1 MVAVLP
7 ALAGGALSAIGG
19 FGASKILGGLF
30 GGGGGGSSGGG
41 GGSMAG
47 ALPEPYGPA
56 QGFLE
61 DYFDNFGVPKAFG
74 PKDFKQ
80 FQKAIDRGNID
91 KYTALGLYDTAG
103 ISPADKSYQN
113 VLFDTVKEADA
124 KNITGLLGKQFGA
137 FSGVSP
143 GDKEISELYELGK
156 LTGKTGSPQE
166 FSNFITQTLS
176 MDPRYRQPSGQEL
189 LAGMKYG
196 PLVNV
201 GGTMQFKASP
211 RSQRMFD
218 KIDEGN
224 KMYYDRL
231 KKINRG

>member
-1 MVAVLP
+1 MIFQALAPMVLP
-7 ALAGGALSAIGG
+7 AIAGSATT
-19 FGASKILGGLF
+19 FGLNKLF

-47 ALPEPYGPA
+47 ALPKPYGPA
-56 QGFLE
+56 Q
-61 DYFDNFGVPKAFG
+61 DYLRAYFDDNFGVPKPFG
-74 PKDFKQ
+74 DRDFNE
-80 FQKAIDRGNID
+80 FERAIDRGNID

-103 ISPADKSYQN
+103 VPASDKEYQD
-113 VLFDTVKEADA
+113 VLFDTVKESDA
-124 KNITGLLGKQFGA
+124 KNIAGLLGKQLGM

-143 GDKEISELYELGK
+143 GDDEINELFELGR

-166 FSNFITQTLS
+166 FGNFIAQSLS

-189 LAGMKYG
+189 IAGMKYG

-224 KMYYDRL
+224 KMFYD
-231 KKINRG
+231 KIKRA

>member
-1 MVAVLP
+1 MIWPAIAGAAVSTGL
-7 ALAGGALSAIGG
+7 G
-19 FGASKILGGLF
+19 FGLNKLF
-30 GGGGGGSSGGG
+30 GGGGGGSPGGG

-56 QGFLE
+56 QDFLE
-61 DYFDNFGVPKAFG
+61 KYFGNFGVPKPFG
-74 PKDFKQ
+74 DRDFNM
-80 FQKAIDRGNID
+80 FEKAIDRGNID

-103 ISPADKSYQN
+103 ISPSDEKYQN
-113 VLFDTVKEADA
+113 VLFDTVKESDA
-124 KNITGLLGKQFGA
+124 KNITGLLGKQLGM

-143 GDKEISELYELGK
+143 GDKEIGELFELGK

-166 FSNFITQTLS
+166 FSNFIAQSLS

-196 PLVNV
+196 PVVNV
-201 GGTMQFKASP
+201 GGTMQFKANP